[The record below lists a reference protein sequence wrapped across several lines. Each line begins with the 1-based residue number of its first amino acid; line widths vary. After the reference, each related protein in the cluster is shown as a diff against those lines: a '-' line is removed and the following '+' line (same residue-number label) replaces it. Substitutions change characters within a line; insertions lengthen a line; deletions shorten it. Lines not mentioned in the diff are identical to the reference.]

1 MCSTGAGGK
10 EENHLQ
16 ASDTCTANLHQIHL
30 CYGEKTRPWFGQCL
44 GCSSF
49 RGPSFS
55 HTLFQPAEC
64 VCGNV
69 CGKRSTRW
77 RKQRTTRA
85 AGSFEHDTS
94 WYSFGYGAKLETSG
108 CSKRMSSVQSLWNS
122 PCVVLTEH
130 RLYHPIRGYFQR
142 EVSCPECLLP
152 YGELYIFELLHPQS
166 NKSISGW
173 DMAAIFFVFLCPSG
187 DSSYA
192 YYKCYFDSYPFYVYV
207 VS

>member
-1 MCSTGAGGK
+1 MGFIKCILIFTLSQWLSWTFILSAVVQHNGRCAPQELVGNKKTTCRPQIRALLIYIRYICAMGK
-10 EENHLQ
+10 
-16 ASDTCTANLHQIHL
+16 
-30 CYGEKTRPWFGQCL
+30 KTRLYQPWFGQHL

-55 HTLFQPAEC
+55 HTLLQPAEC

-94 WYSFGYGAKLETSG
+94 WYSFSYGAKLETSG

-130 RLYHPIRGYFQR
+130 RLYHPICG
-142 EVSCPECLLP
+142 
-152 YGELYIFELLHPQS
+152 
-166 NKSISGW
+166 
-173 DMAAIFFVFLCPSG
+173 
-187 DSSYA
+187 
-192 YYKCYFDSYPFYVYV
+192 
-207 VS
+207 